1 MRTLAPREIAIA
13 GHERDSIGS
22 VSPGLGHE
30 PPASQNVVPLPCA
43 SPLTSS
49 VVPDPPALQ
58 LDLPDPDRDD
68 ISTMEF
74 LARLEQAWAVCDRF
88 DLQTEIWRGRILKS
102 VRDREKRGGEGRGA
116 GFLQWLRERE
126 ISKTR
131 AYGLIQLAES
141 AETMFSEGVL
151 EESSVNQ
158 FSKRAFMET
167 AQAAPEVQLM
177 ISEAANEGQ
186 DITRKQVR
194 RLTDE
199 FTAATSPLLPE
210 EIRQRTQENL
220 LPPRA
225 VAPLVRELAK
235 LPEPQQEDLR
245 KVLRDEPELDRIKDV
260 TSTARWITK
269 ATESG
274 VAVRAFQQGE
284 LDLEKAMQE
293 AQRLDALGLLA
304 DAVGQAQ
311 ALEAAVLKLHTSWRR
326 LGGLQER
333 LWVESGSSTPYLRDV
348 LNALQSLSGATLRV
362 SLGELAGGKN
372 VRLQLV
378 EEAPDQLEPPPL
390 A

>member
-1 MRTLAPREIAIA
+1 MPSL
-13 GHERDSIGS
+13 
-22 VSPGLGHE
+22 
-30 PPASQNVVPLPCA
+30 
-43 SPLTSS
+43 LTSQA
-49 VVPDPPALQ
+49 VPEPPALQ

-141 AETMFSEGVL
+141 AQDMFSEGVL

-167 AQAAPEVQLM
+167 AEAAPEVQLM
-177 ISEAANEGQ
+177 ISEAANQGQ
-186 DITRKQVR
+186 EITRKQVR

-220 LPPRA
+220 CHHGLWH
-225 VAPLVRELAK
+225 
-235 LPEPQQEDLR
+235 
-245 KVLRDEPELDRIKDV
+245 
-260 TSTARWITK
+260 RWF
-269 ATESG
+269 A
-274 VAVRAFQQGE
+274 
-284 LDLEKAMQE
+284 
-293 AQRLDALGLLA
+293 
-304 DAVGQAQ
+304 
-311 ALEAAVLKLHTSWRR
+311 SWRSCPSR
-326 LGGLQER
+326 SRRICGGCCGR
-333 LWVESGSSTPYLRDV
+333 SRNWIGSRT
-348 LNALQSLSGATLRV
+348 
-362 SLGELAGGKN
+362 
-372 VRLQLV
+372 
-378 EEAPDQLEPPPL
+378 
-390 A
+390 

>member
-1 MRTLAPREIAIA
+1 MEGDDRCVTECRPF
-13 GHERDSIGS
+13 
-22 VSPGLGHE
+22 
-30 PPASQNVVPLPCA
+30 VVGV
-43 SPLTSS
+43 PLTSS
-49 VVPDPPALQ
+49 IALDPDPSLLQ
-58 LDLPDPDRDD
+58 LDLPDPEQDD

-88 DLQTEIWRGRILKS
+88 DLQTEIWRGRILRA
-102 VRDREKRGGEGRGA
+102 VRDKEKRGGEARGA

-141 AETMFSEGVL
+141 ADSMLSDGTL

-167 AQAAPEVQLM
+167 AQAVPEVQLM

-186 DITRKQVR
+186 EITRKQVR

-269 ATESG
+269 ATASG

-284 LDLEKAMQE
+284 LDLDRAMQE

-311 ALEAAVLKLHTSWRR
+311 ALESAVLKLHTSWRR

-348 LNALQSLSGATLRV
+348 LNALQTLSGATLRV
-362 SLGELAGGKN
+362 SLGELAGGKR

-378 EEAPDQLEPPPL
+378 EESPDQLDPPPL